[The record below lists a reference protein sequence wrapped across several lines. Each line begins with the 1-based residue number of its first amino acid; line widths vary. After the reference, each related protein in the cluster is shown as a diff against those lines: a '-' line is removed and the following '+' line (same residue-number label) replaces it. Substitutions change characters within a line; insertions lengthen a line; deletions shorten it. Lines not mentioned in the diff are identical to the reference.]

1 VATSFWHPF
10 ANMSLVRD
18 QAVTIVRGDGASVW
32 DDQGNEY
39 LDATAGLWYCNVGHG
54 RAELAEAAAGQMR
67 ELAGY
72 HAFGPFTTPPTED
85 LANRLAGLAP
95 FEEARIFFTAGGGS
109 DAIDTAAKLARAY
122 WSAVGRPDKQAILSR
137 SYAYHG
143 VNAYG
148 TALGGIPANAAA
160 FGRLIPD
167 VEHVAWDEPAALTET
182 VERIGPDRVAAF
194 VCEPVIG
201 AGGVLLPPDGYLDAV
216 AEACRDLEVL
226 FIADEVIT
234 GFGRLGEWF
243 GCTRFDLEPDLVA
256 CAKGLT
262 SGYLPLGAVIAS
274 ERVAEP
280 FWGEGS
286 TEMLRHGYT
295 YSGHATACAVALA
308 NLDILER
315 ERLLGRVRELEPVLE
330 RVVRPLEEHPLVG
343 EVRAGLGLLAAVEVA
358 PEALAERPDL
368 PDRVFRE
375 ALLRGVISRP
385 IRSVAMQISPP
396 LVVSETELDRLGA
409 VLAES
414 LDAAAN

>member
-1 VATSFWHPF
+1 
-10 ANMSLVRD
+10 MSLVRD
-18 QAVTIVRGDGASVW
+18 QAVTIVRGEGASVW

-54 RAELAEAAAGQMR
+54 RTELAEAAAGQMR

-72 HAFGPFTTPPTED
+72 HGFGPFTTPPTED

-315 ERLLGRVRELEPVLE
+315 EGLLGRVRELEPVLE

-343 EVRAGLGLLAAVEVA
+343 QVRAGLGLLAAVEIA

-396 LVVSETELDRLGA
+396 LVVSEAELERLGS

>member
-1 VATSFWHPF
+1 MATSFWHPF

-54 RAELAEAAAGQMR
+54 RAELAEAAAEQMR

-72 HAFGPFTTPPTED
+72 HGFGPFTTPPTEE
-85 LANRLAGLAP
+85 LAARLAGLAP
-95 FEEARIFFTAGGGS
+95 VEGARIFFTAGGGS

-122 WSAVGRPDKQAILSR
+122 WSALGRPDKQAILSR

-167 VEHVAWDEPAALTET
+167 VEHVAWDDPAALTET

-216 AEACRDLEVL
+216 ADACRELDVL

-243 GCTRFDLEPDLVA
+243 GCTRFDLEPDLIA

-295 YSGHATACAVALA
+295 YSGHSTACAVALA

-315 ERLLGRVRELEPVLE
+315 EGLLDRVRELEPVLE
-330 RVVRPLEEHPLVG
+330 RVVRPLEAHPLVG
-343 EVRAGLGLLAAVEVA
+343 EVRAGLGLLAAVEIA
-358 PEALAERPDL
+358 PEALAERPDV

-385 IRSVAMQISPP
+385 IRGVAMQISPP
-396 LVVSETELDRLGA
+396 LVVSEAELERLGA

-414 LDAAAN
+414 LDAAN

>member
-18 QAVTIVRGDGASVW
+18 QAVTIVRGEGASVW

-72 HAFGPFTTPPTED
+72 HAFGPFTTPPTEA
-85 LANRLAGLAP
+85 LADRLAGLAP
-95 FEEARIFFTAGGGS
+95 FDEARIFFTAGGGS

-167 VEHVAWDEPAALTET
+167 VEHVAWDEPTALTET

-315 ERLLGRVRELEPVLE
+315 EGLLGRVRELEPVLE

-343 EVRAGLGLLAAVEVA
+343 QVRAGLGLLAAVEIA

-396 LVVSETELDRLGA
+396 LVVSEAELERLGS